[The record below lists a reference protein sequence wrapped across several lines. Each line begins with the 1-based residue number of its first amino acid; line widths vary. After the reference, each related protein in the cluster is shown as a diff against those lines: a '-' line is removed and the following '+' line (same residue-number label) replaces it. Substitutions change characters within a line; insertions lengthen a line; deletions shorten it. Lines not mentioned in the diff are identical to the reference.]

1 MALSSTY
8 GREIRHADT
17 RPAPQHHPRGWK
29 LVRAFPYAFVT
40 HTPKKGDGLH
50 STLCLA
56 WLVFVCACVSL
67 VVCSPIERLV
77 MATKELVAE
86 LTAKAMIEAGYE
98 ALFEL
103 AVQ

>member
-1 MALSSTY
+1 L
-8 GREIRHADT
+8 
-17 RPAPQHHPRGWK
+17 
-29 LVRAFPYAFVT
+29 VT
-40 HTPKKGDGLH
+40 HTPKKGDGLR

-56 WLVFVCACVSL
+56 WLVFVCACVCL

-77 MATKELVAE
+77 MTNQELAD

-98 ALFEL
+98 ALFDL